1 MHLML
6 RKAGI
11 IDDRIYQAISFLS
24 RTNFLP
30 VKFAGLAD
38 EDINIEIFEN
48 IFASKTSEIA
58 KMIHLGL
65 SYNHNTKTVL
75 EIGTGSGWQTYI
87 LSTIYD
93 RVYTIEIDEI
103 AFDFTNKIFKNI
115 NNRIVSKLGD
125 GKEGWIESAPYDAIY
140 IDSCCDVISK
150 NIYDQLNKDN
160 GVLVYVKE
168 FDKKQYFYSFSTN
181 GNLSEVK
188 SQFEVQRTRIN

>member
-24 RTNFLP
+24 RANFLP

-65 SYNHNTKTVL
+65 SNNHNTKTVL

-93 RVYTIEIDEI
+93 RVYTIEMDEI

-125 GKEGWIESAPYDAIY
+125 GKEGWIESAPYDA
-140 IDSCCDVISK
+140 K
-150 NIYDQLNKDN
+150 
-160 GVLVYVKE
+160 YVS
-168 FDKKQYFYSFSTN
+168 YTHLTLPTN
-181 GNLSEVK
+181 
-188 SQFEVQRTRIN
+188 RIV